1 MRLNP
6 PRFDGTGGYT
16 VAEEWLANVNGKLIL
31 CRAPEEDMVELAEQQ
46 LESGARFW
54 WDGARRGYVG
64 DEVKIPWEWF
74 EQQFTRRFL
83 SNLQRE
89 ALRRKFLDLKQNGR
103 PVAEYNNEFLA
114 LSRYAT
120 DVQNDVVRYHRQYL
134 DGLDG
139 SISMIVD
146 TPVATE
152 LQAMMDH
159 AEQVESHSKRRRIQ
173 MTERNVKQRE
183 DQNRQMVRSIGGPSA
198 ARPPPRPILALRPP
212 PRQTATP
219 GFRPGFA
226 PMWCRACKQAHH
238 EQDCRRYNQACFTC
252 GSVEHWARECPSATL
267 GFRRDSGVGGSAGR
281 GQGGPPSR
289 GRGVPQFSGGRTGG
303 RVSAHALGVSEVAHG
318 ASETLGEGD
327 YKITS
332 DSQAEVMT
340 GILSIS
346 DHDAYCLIDTGCS
359 HSIVSK
365 ALVEKCHWPIE
376 TGNNVLSVQTPFG
389 STDRAITIC
398 RN

>member
-89 ALRRKFLDLKQNGR
+89 ALRRK
-103 PVAEYNNEFLA
+103 
-114 LSRYAT
+114 
-120 DVQNDVVRYHRQYL
+120 
-134 DGLDG
+134 
-139 SISMIVD
+139 
-146 TPVATE
+146 
-152 LQAMMDH
+152 
-159 AEQVESHSKRRRIQ
+159 IQ